1 MAPIARNDGRIE
13 KLEWLYI
20 DDPASVFQIDGARY
34 CAEVSNKSGTKLR
47 SVEHARD
54 TGDATSKGIIPFK

>member
-34 CAEVSNKSGTKLR
+34 CAEVSNKSGTELR